1 MAKTKTKKK
10 AKAKKKTKA
19 KAKARKKVSRR
30 EGLEK
35 WITSE
40 ITKLKKEYPI
50 TDTKVLAKKLG
61 RTLEAVR
68 FKAKSFGLKKTRV
81 YMESLY
87 AKARKAIPKR
97 RTFKRGK

>member
-1 MAKTKTKKK
+1 MAKTKTKS
-10 AKAKKKTKA
+10 KAKKKA

-30 EGLEK
+30 KGLEK

-40 ITKLKKEYPI
+40 IAKLKKEYPI
-50 TDTKVLAKKLG
+50 TDTKMLAKKLG

-81 YMESLY
+81 FMESLY